1 MMANVSLNIRPEFK
15 QIAEQIKEGS
25 RVLDLG
31 CGDGS
36 LLAYLQQTRKVSG
49 YGVDRDDD
57 NISACL
63 DNGVH
68 VIQSNLESGLSM
80 FESDSFDY
88 VILSHTIQAMK
99 DVEGILK
106 EMSRVGKEC
115 IVSFP
120 NFGFW
125 DNRRQLILG
134 RMPVSDLIPYQWYD
148 TPNIHFCTVKDFHR
162 LCTQLGF
169 HVQDVRPL
177 HNGERVPFLANLLAS
192 LAIFRFTK

>member
-1 MMANVSLNIRPEFK
+1 MANVSLNIRPEFK